1 MGVVLF
7 SVYYILLPMASRCTC
22 CHICH
27 TSVKTSRR
35 TFFPCSSCPSIICR
49 QCIEGNGEEWDS
61 LGMSEDWD
69 CPRCRDACPCKR
81 CKNRTGP
88 SIHSKQ
94 NSRQNS
100 PDQLGKRSNSSSP
113 LSSPERKRRRAHD
126 SQIISGLGLSNAA
139 MATPSELS
147 AAIPTTTSPRKPTTL
162 VEELHN
168 KSEQCLSYIGRT
180 ERLLEL
186 VREEQSRIAAELNAL
201 MSSEEGAHNSTR
213 SEVDA
218 PISV

>member
-1 MGVVLF
+1 MGVFLF

-81 CKNRTGP
+81 CKNRSGP
-88 SIHSKQ
+88 SLHSKQ
-94 NSRQNS
+94 NSSQSS
-100 PDQLGKRSNSSSP
+100 PDQLGKRSRSISP
-113 LSSPERKRRRAHD
+113 LSSPEGKRRRAND

-147 AAIPTTTSPRKPTTL
+147 SVTPQTTSPEKPTTL

-186 VREEQSRIAAELNAL
+186 VREEQSRISSELHVL
-201 MSSEEGAHNSTR
+201 MSSEKEPDSSR
-213 SEVDA
+213 SEVNT